1 MELASYLSTLE
12 YPGRGLVLGMLSD
25 RVVGVYFVTVRSASS
40 KAKKYVL
47 SEDQKTI
54 SVQTTNLKVMARG
67 KLDLLQYTAV
77 RMGEQGF
84 AIGNGRQ
91 VDAVE
96 LGQPGIA
103 EERLTI
109 DLAGWSYE
117 DDAYHTP
124 RITGL
129 IRLDESGVPS
139 ATLHIIRSNE
149 IGTASRTAYATP
161 LVPGHG
167 QLIMTYRGEN
177 VRPTPAFQGSP
188 IEIEFAE
195 ESVESLAQSIYE
207 ALAPKSGKDDLRL
220 AVMGVAFQPKEKTYQ
235 THILNVPSEA

>member
-1 MELASYLSTLE
+1 MQLTEHLSTLE
-12 YPGRGLVLGMLSD
+12 YPGRGLILGSFRN

-47 SEDQKTI
+47 SADQKTI
-54 SVQTTNLKVMARG
+54 SVETTNLKVMARG

-91 VDAVE
+91 VDAVSLDQE
-96 LGQPGIA
+96 ASAQD
-103 EERLTI
+103 RLAT

-129 IRLDESGVPS
+129 MILRDGAIS
-139 ATLHIIRSNE
+139 AALHIIRSNE
-149 IGTASRTAYATP
+149 IGTASRTVYP
-161 LVPGHG
+161 VSLVAG
-167 QLIMTYRGEN
+167 QTHLITTYRGEN
-177 VRPTPAFQGSP
+177 VRPTPAFQGAP
-188 IEIEFAE
+188 IALELEQT
-195 ESVESLAQSIYE
+195 SLESLTQAVYD
-207 ALAPKSGKDDLRL
+207 ALAPKEAKEDLRL
-220 AVMGVAFQPKEKTYQ
+220 CVLGATFNPETKGYETS
-235 THILNVPSEA
+235 ILNASPQ